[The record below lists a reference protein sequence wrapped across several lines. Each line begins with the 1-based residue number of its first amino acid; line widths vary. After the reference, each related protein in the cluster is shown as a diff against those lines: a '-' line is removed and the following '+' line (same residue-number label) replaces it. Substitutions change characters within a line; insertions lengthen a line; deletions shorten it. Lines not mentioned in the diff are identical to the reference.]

1 MAGFRWSD
9 KKVSELLEEMS
20 NGQKNF
26 KTKPSG
32 RAVKNPRSSYKYYTH
47 GYFHIGGAYGGV
59 KLEYVLPYSSGV
71 SSVTS
76 GYVGSGKLA
85 DYLLARGADGLA
97 RDFKALEKRWIP
109 TQKAQFEREGK
120 PRYCRR
126 CNAKIPEHRIANLCD
141 KCLKEVRR

>member
-9 KKVSELLEEMS
+9 KRVRELLEEMS

-32 RAVKNPRSSYKYYTH
+32 RVVKSPKTGYKYHTN

-59 KLEYVLPYSSGV
+59 KLEYVLPYSTAVDSI
-71 SSVTS
+71 TS

-85 DYLLARGADGLA
+85 EYLLARGADGLA
-97 RDFKALEKRWIP
+97 RDFRRLEKRWKP
-109 TQKAQFEREGK
+109 TQKERFLRGG
-120 PRYCRR
+120 
-126 CNAKIPEHRIANLCD
+126 N
-141 KCLKEVRR
+141 